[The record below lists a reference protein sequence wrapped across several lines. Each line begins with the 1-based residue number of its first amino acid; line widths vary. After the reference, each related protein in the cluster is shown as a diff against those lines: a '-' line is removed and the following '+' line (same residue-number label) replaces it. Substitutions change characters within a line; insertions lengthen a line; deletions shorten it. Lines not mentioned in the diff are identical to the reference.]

1 LRAAKLAN
9 VFWFFFSKNN
19 TSSWPCLAQAAR
31 RIAAHHFEGPTMTAI
46 AATAIAEKP
55 ARPTLAVGAL
65 IGVLGVVY
73 GDIGTS
79 PLYAFQSVL
88 ALFPHNRASNGEILG
103 CLSLIFW
110 ALFLIVTIKYVLL
123 VMRADN
129 RGEGGILAL
138 MALAQ
143 RTAVHPRVRTTIA
156 LLGIGGACLLFG
168 DGVITPAISV
178 LSAIEG
184 IEVPLPQAA
193 GIVLPASAVIII
205 GLFAVQNYGTGAVGK
220 LFGPVMVVWFATI
233 GAIGAIE
240 VAHDPVV
247 LWAMLPQHALF
258 FCFRHGAF
266 AFLVLG
272 AVVLAVTGAEALY
285 ADMGHFGAR
294 PIRLAWVFFV
304 LPALVLN
311 YFGQGALV
319 MRHPEA
325 AANPFYLMAPKAL
338 LIPLVVLSTAATV
351 IASQALISGAFSI
364 ARQCTQLGFLPRLT
378 VRHTSQTEEGQIFVP
393 QVNNALMVGV
403 LLLVFTFR
411 SSAALG
417 SAYGIAVTGT
427 FICTCI
433 LAAAVFR
440 RQFGWP
446 RWAAILVWGGFLVI
460 DGVFF
465 AANILK
471 VVQGGW
477 VPLALG
483 GILMVMMTT
492 WKQGRDLMLQR
503 WKQDSLPLASFLARL
518 PQSRTI
524 RVPGMAV
531 FLTGQ
536 PDYVPGA
543 LLHNLKHNKV
553 LHEKVLFVTVSTLD
567 EPEAGPARRS
577 EVDELA
583 PGIHRVMLRYGFM
596 ESPNVPKALEELRGR
611 GVDYDPMQLS
621 YFLGRETVVRAM
633 APKLSLWRLW
643 LFLLMAR
650 NAVPATE
657 FFRIPSD
664 RVVELGVR
672 VAI

>member
-1 LRAAKLAN
+1 MTAAVAGSVPLRGARPKLA
-9 VFWFFFSKNN
+9 
-19 TSSWPCLAQAAR
+19 
-31 RIAAHHFEGPTMTAI
+31 M
-46 AATAIAEKP
+46 
-55 ARPTLAVGAL
+55 GAL
-65 IGVLGVVY
+65 VGVLGVVY

-79 PLYAFQSVL
+79 PLYAFQAVL
-88 ALFPHNRASNGEILG
+88 ALFPKSHASNGEILG

-110 ALFLIVTIKYVLL
+110 SLFLIVTVKYVLL
-123 VMRADN
+123 IMRADN

-143 RTAVHPRVRTTIA
+143 RTAVQKRVRTAITM
-156 LLGIGGACLLFG
+156 LGIGGACLLFG
-168 DGVITPAISV
+168 DGAITPAISV

-184 IEVPLPQAA
+184 IEVPLPQAQEA
-193 GIVLPASAVIII
+193 VLPLAALIIVL
-205 GLFAVQNYGTGAVGK
+205 LFAVQSRGTGVVGK

-233 GAIGAIE
+233 GALGAIQ
-240 VAHDPVV
+240 VAHTPFI
-247 LWAMLPQHALF
+247 LTAMLPQHALL
-258 FCFRHGAF
+258 FCWHHGGFAF
-266 AFLVLG
+266 AVLG

-285 ADMGHFGAR
+285 ADMGHFGCR
-294 PIRLAWVFFV
+294 PIRLAWLFYV

-319 MRHPEA
+319 IAHPETA
-325 AANPFYLMAPKAL
+325 LHPFYLMAPKFL
-338 LIPLVVLSTAATV
+338 QIPLVVLATAATV

-364 ARQCTQLGFLPRLT
+364 SRQCMQMGFLPRLT
-378 VRHTSQTEEGQIFVP
+378 VRHTSQREEGQIYVP
-393 QVNNALMVGV
+393 QVNMALMIGV
-403 LLLVFTFR
+403 LFLVFAFR
-411 SSAALG
+411 TSAALG

-427 FICTCI
+427 FICTCL
-433 LAAAVFR
+433 LAVAVFR

-446 RWAAILVWGGFLVI
+446 RWLAILVWGGFLLI
-460 DGVFF
+460 DGTFF

-471 VVQGGW
+471 IVEGGW

-483 GILMVMMTT
+483 GFLMVLMTT
-492 WKQGRDLMLQR
+492 WKQGRNLMLQR
-503 WKQDSLPLASFLARL
+503 WRQDSLPLASFLARL

-553 LHEKVLFVTVSTLD
+553 LHENVLFVNVTTLD
-567 EPEAGPARRS
+567 EPEADPGRRADV
-577 EVDELA
+577 ELLA
-583 PGIHRVMLRYGFM
+583 PGIHRVKLRYGFM
-596 ESPNVPKALEELRGR
+596 ESPNVPKALEELRDAGI
-611 GVDYDPMQLS
+611 GYDPMQVS

-643 LFLLMAR
+643 LFLMLAR
-650 NAVPATE
+650 NAVSATE

>member
-1 LRAAKLAN
+1 
-9 VFWFFFSKNN
+9 
-19 TSSWPCLAQAAR
+19 
-31 RIAAHHFEGPTMTAI
+31 MTAATV
-46 AATAIAEKP
+46 AADGTRIVRP
-55 ARPTLAVGAL
+55 ALKLGAL

-79 PLYAFQSVL
+79 PLYALQTVL
-88 ALFPHNRASNGEILG
+88 GLFPKSHASDGEILG

-110 ALFLIVTIKYVLL
+110 SLFLIVTVKYVLL

-143 RTAVHPRVRTTIA
+143 RTAVNRRVRATIA
-156 LLGIGGACLLFG
+156 LIGIGGACLLFG

-184 IEVPLPQAA
+184 ISVSLPQAGEA
-193 GIVLPASAVIII
+193 VLPLATVVIVL
-205 GLFAVQNYGTGAVGK
+205 LFAVQARGSGTVGK
-220 LFGPVMVVWFATI
+220 LFGPVMVVWFAVI
-233 GAIGAIE
+233 GTMGA
-240 VAHDPVV
+240 VQVSHNPSV
-247 LWAMLPQHALF
+247 LWAMLPSHALE
-258 FCFRHGAF
+258 FCWHHGGF

-294 PIRLAWVFFV
+294 PIRLAWSFYV

-319 MRHPEA
+319 MADPSA
-325 AANPFYLMAPKAL
+325 AANPFYLMVPL
-338 LIPLVVLSTAATV
+338 EFRLPLVVLATLATV

-364 ARQCTQLGFLPRLT
+364 SRQCMQLGFLPRLT
-378 VRHTSQTEEGQIFVP
+378 VRHTSLHEQGQIYLP
-393 QVNNALMVGV
+393 QVNMALMLGV
-403 LLLVFTFR
+403 LLLVFLFKT
-411 SSAALG
+411 SASLA

-433 LAAAVFR
+433 LATAVFR

-446 RWAAILVWGGFLVI
+446 RWAAVAVWGGFLVL
-460 DGVFF
+460 DSVFF

-471 VVQGGW
+471 VVEGGW
-477 VPLALG
+477 VPLLLG
-483 GILMVMMTT
+483 GCLMTMMTT
-492 WKQGRDLMLQR
+492 WKRGRSLMQQR

-518 PQSRTI
+518 PQSRTV

-553 LHEKVLFVTVSTLD
+553 LHEKVLFVTVTTLD
-567 EPEAGPARRS
+567 EPEAGPGRRT
-577 EVDELA
+577 EVSELA
-583 PGIHRVMLRYGFM
+583 PGIHRVLLRYGFM
-596 ESPNVPKALEELRGR
+596 ESPNVPRALEDLRSH
-611 GVDYDPMQLS
+611 GVDYDAMQAS
-621 YFLGRETVVRAM
+621 YFLGREVLVRAM
-633 APKLSLWRLW
+633 APKMPVWRVW

-650 NAVPATE
+650 NAVSATE

-672 VAI
+672 IAI